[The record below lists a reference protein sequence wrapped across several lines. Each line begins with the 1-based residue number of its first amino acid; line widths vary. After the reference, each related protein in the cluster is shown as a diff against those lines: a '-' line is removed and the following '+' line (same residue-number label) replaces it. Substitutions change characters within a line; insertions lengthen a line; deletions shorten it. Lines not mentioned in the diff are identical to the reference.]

1 MGMDRIVL
9 TFQTG
14 IWVGA
19 FVSGGG
25 IHKALQIMWRLG
37 RRKEFKKKN
46 FHGVPA
52 IVQWVKNLTAAA

>member
-37 RRKEFKKKN
+37 RRKEFKKKKLSWSSRYSAV
-46 FHGVPA
+46 G
-52 IVQWVKNLTAAA
+52 